1 MMEGTGSL
9 SSTSK
14 VTESSSSEGKEGEEL
29 ILEVPKGDKP

>member
-1 MMEGTGSL
+1 MEGM
-9 SSTSK
+9 SK